1 MRLLELPKP
10 ILDHLAAG
18 EISAGHARA
27 LLPIGEEE
35 IQVRT
40 AKRIM
45 EDRLS
50 VRATEGL
57 VSEMLKSEE
66 DVETGR
72 KIANATRQKRRQ
84 ISPQVEAMQQEMRML
99 FGTKVEIKSS
109 ARGRGKI
116 TIHFTD
122 PDEFDRLRDILSS
135 SARPSLRVAG

>member
-1 MRLLELPKP
+1 M
-10 ILDHLAAG
+10 AAG
-18 EISAGHARA
+18 EVSAGHARA
-27 LLPIGEEE
+27 LLPIGDEE
-35 IQVRT
+35 IQIRT
-40 AKRIM
+40 AQKIM
-45 EDRLS
+45 DDRLS

-57 VSEMLKSEE
+57 VSEMLKKEE
-66 DVETGR
+66 DSETG
-72 KIANATRQKRRQ
+72 KKVVNATRQKRRQ

-135 SARPSLRVAG
+135 NARPPLRVAG